1 MKDLKVTVESVV
13 SRCGAKHTV
22 GEAFFVRGGGK
33 IEVPAGKTFCMF
45 AIQAAIP
52 FLTTKQREEDLPAS
66 DWVPTTTRV
75 CCPDP
80 DGVVM
85 KVEPV

>member
-1 MKDLKVTVESVV
+1 MKDLRVTVDNVV
-13 SRCGAKHTV
+13 TRCGAKHAV
-22 GEAFFVRGGGK
+22 GDSFLVRGGGK
-33 IEVPAGKTFCMF
+33 IELPADTTFCMY

-52 FLTTKQREEDLPAS
+52 FLAAKQREEDLAAT
-66 DWVPTTTRV
+66 DWVPQTTRI

-85 KVEPV
+85 RVEAE